1 MRERVDREKEG
12 RKEGDSY
19 PQAMYGSTSRSM
31 LTVALFSL
39 TNTALLI

>member
-1 MRERVDREKEG
+1 MKGGRVDGEKEG
-12 RKEGDSY
+12 RKRDSY

-31 LTVALFSL
+31 FTVALFSL